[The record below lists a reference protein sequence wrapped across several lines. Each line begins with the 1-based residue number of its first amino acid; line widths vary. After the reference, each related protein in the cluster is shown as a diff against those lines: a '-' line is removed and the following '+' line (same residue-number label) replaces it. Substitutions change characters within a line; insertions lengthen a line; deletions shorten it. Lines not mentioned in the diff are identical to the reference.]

1 MLLNLSIVWTL
12 EVEMWNSAAELASAY
27 KLGKTE
33 AGAATN
39 LLNEIEEPIVERLT
53 SMVK

>member
-1 MLLNLSIVWTL
+1 MTLLQ
-12 EVEMWNSAAELASAY
+12 VESWNTAGELASAY

-39 LLNEIEEPIVERLT
+39 LLNEIEEGIVTRLT
-53 SMVK
+53 GMVK